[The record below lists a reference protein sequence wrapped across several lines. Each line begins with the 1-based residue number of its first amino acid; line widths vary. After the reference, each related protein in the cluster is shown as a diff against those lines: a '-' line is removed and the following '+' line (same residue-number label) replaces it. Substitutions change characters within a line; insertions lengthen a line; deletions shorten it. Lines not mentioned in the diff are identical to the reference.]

1 MTKIVQ
7 KFKERKKV
15 NVWGLGV
22 GEWESGLVIIRSN
35 ATSTSYFTTF
45 LQNVDVA
52 NLLLVFI

>member
-1 MTKIVQ
+1 MRWI
-7 KFKERKKV
+7 RKKKNV

>member
-1 MTKIVQ
+1 MVSKLGNGVLDLLG
-7 KFKERKKV
+7 
-15 NVWGLGV
+15 GLEV

-52 NLLLVFI
+52 NLLLIFI